1 MEREFWNAEE
11 AMSRHDINALQIK
24 KMRDQVAYLSHN
36 SPYYQR
42 LFEKANISSEDFRT
56 LEDLQRLPFTDK
68 YQVGDSQERNPPFGD
83 ILCVPERDIVKYFR
97 TSGTTLEPRNFA
109 YSAYDWWDLTVE
121 MMVRLK
127 YATGLRPDDRVFIAF
142 PYSTFIALWTSHY
155 ACEKMG
161 CMVIPGGGTS
171 TKERLNLMR
180 NMKVTALCATPT
192 YAHHLAAVAQE
203 EGIDRGEIPLRI
215 IHTGGEPLAAVPGS
229 RARIEAIW
237 DAKAFD
243 SYGCNEGGCVAGG
256 ECIAQDGLHVSEEVL
271 IPEVIGENG
280 EPVAP
285 GGQGELILSNVAS
298 KTMPLLRFKTGD
310 VVTYTDEPCACGR
323 QTIRIKVI
331 GRTDDMIL
339 IKGTNVFPSGVEEMV
354 KRCVELS
361 NHFMI
366 VIDEID
372 GQYELIL
379 QVEPADRDRFN
390 PDEEEKVRGKLL
402 DLFRENLR
410 LKPVVQ
416 LMEHGSLP
424 RFEVKAKRLID
435 KRKSK
440 SLAL

>member
-1 MEREFWNAEE
+1 MKGQFWNERD
-11 AMSRHDINALQIK
+11 AMSRSDIYGHQLQK
-24 KMRDQVAYLSHN
+24 LKEQVEYLSSH
-36 SPYYQR
+36 SPYYRQV
-42 LFEKANISSEDFRT
+42 FKEHHISSADIRS
-56 LEDLQRLPFTDK
+56 LDDLKRIPFTDK
-68 YQVGDSQERNPPFGD
+68 YQVGESQERNPPFGD
-83 ILCVPERDIVKYFR
+83 ILCVPEKEIVKYFR
-97 TSGTTLEPRNFA
+97 TSGTTLAPRNFA
-109 YSAYDWWDLTVE
+109 YTDHDWQGITVE
-121 MMVRLK
+121 IMVRLK
-127 YATGLRPDDRVFIAF
+127 YAVGIRPDDRVLIAF

-180 NMKVTALCATPT
+180 NMGITVLCATPT
-192 YAHHLAAVAQE
+192 YAHHLAAVAE
-203 EGIDRGEIPLRI
+203 EDSIDIREIPLRI

-229 RARIEAIW
+229 RARIEELW
-237 DAKAFD
+237 HAKAYD

-256 ECIAQDGLHVSEEVL
+256 ECIAQDGLHFSEEVL
-271 IPEVIGENG
+271 IPEIIDEHGEQ
-280 EPVAP
+280 VAP
-285 GGQGELILSNVAS
+285 GGQGELVVSNVAS

-310 VVTYTDEPCACGR
+310 VVTYTDEPCSCGR

-354 KRCVELS
+354 KRCDELS

-379 QVEPADRDRFN
+379 QVEPSGKDKFN
-390 PDEEEKVRGKLL
+390 ADEEEKVRKKLL
-402 DLFRENLR
+402 DLFREHIRLR
-410 LKPVVQ
+410 PVVQ
-416 LMEHGSLP
+416 FMETGSLP

-435 KRKSK
+435 RRKK
-440 SLAL
+440 